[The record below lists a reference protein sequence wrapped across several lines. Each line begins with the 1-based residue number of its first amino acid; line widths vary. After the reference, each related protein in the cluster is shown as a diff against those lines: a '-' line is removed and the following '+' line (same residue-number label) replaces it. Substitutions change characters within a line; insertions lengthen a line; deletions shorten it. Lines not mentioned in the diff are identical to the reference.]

1 MGKTWLEFSSR
12 TWSLGEGN
20 TKQEEIGGGEKE
32 GKEMSLG
39 VQIRNARQRRCL
51 TQSQREVKFDLAMP
65 SLQEVPVTS
74 IQTIPTKVDDAII
87 DIQEFCSPQQK
98 CRRRW
103 Y

>member
-1 MGKTWLEFSSR
+1 M
-12 TWSLGEGN
+12 N
-20 TKQEEIGGGEKE
+20 
-32 GKEMSLG
+32 LG
-39 VQIRNARQRRCL
+39 VHIRNARQRRCL

-98 CRRRW
+98 CRRR
-103 Y
+103 